1 MKFFSIFLTLFFLL
15 NINSN
20 SQIVSD
26 TWENC
31 SKYLGNI
38 SRDLSSSNITTTPE
52 NWLTYWNQVT
62 PSNAGKWGFIEG
74 QRDVMRWDGLDKAYQ
89 LAKDNGLKFKQ
100 HTLIWGN
107 QQPAGM
113 DNLSAE
119 EQLEEMKSG
128 LVNFVKDIQILIR
141 LMLLMKQ
148 ELINQTVE
156 RNKMGLTEQIIWM
169 L

>member
-74 QRDVMRWDGLDKAYQ
+74 KRDVMRWDGLDKAYQ

-107 QQPAGM
+107 QQPAWM
-113 DNLSAE
+113 DNLS
-119 EQLEEMKSG
+119 
-128 LVNFVKDIQILIR
+128 
-141 LMLLMKQ
+141 
-148 ELINQTVE
+148 
-156 RNKMGLTEQIIWM
+156 TE
-169 L
+169 